1 VTDLWIPIVLVAAAL
16 QTVRNA
22 GQKHMAGQVSPWA
35 AAWIRFGFG
44 LPFTFLYLWW
54 TTSWFGLELPP
65 LAWSF
70 WLPAVLG
77 AVGQVTGT
85 IFMVLLFRLRNFA
98 VGSTYVRS
106 EAILAAIVGTFLF
119 AEPVSP
125 AGWLAIIVSVAG
137 VLAISMVRQDLT
149 GLALIR
155 SSLNASAGLG
165 VLTGLAFAVS
175 SFFIRQASLSFGHPN
190 LMFTA
195 SITLVVVVAIQ
206 TAMLGAFILATRPRE
221 FLVLL
226 RLWRPSLMVGAAS
239 AFGSM
244 GWFTAMSLQRVAY
257 VKALAQVEF
266 IFALGVSYLFF
277 GERSN
282 RTELGGMALVAA
294 GILILVLFAR

>member
-1 VTDLWIPIVLVAAAL
+1 MTDLWIPIVLVAAAL

-54 TTSWFGLELPP
+54 ATSWFGLELPP

-125 AGWLAIIVSVAG
+125 AGWLAIILS
-137 VLAISMVRQDLT
+137 T
-149 GLALIR
+149 GAR
-155 SSLNASAGLG
+155 SDDPFASSAD
-165 VLTGLAFAVS
+165 
-175 SFFIRQASLSFGHPN
+175 
-190 LMFTA
+190 
-195 SITLVVVVAIQ
+195 
-206 TAMLGAFILATRPRE
+206 
-221 FLVLL
+221 
-226 RLWRPSLMVGAAS
+226 PSADPS
-239 AFGSM
+239 AFSR
-244 GWFTAMSLQRVAY
+244 W
-257 VKALAQVEF
+257 
-266 IFALGVSYLFF
+266 
-277 GERSN
+277 
-282 RTELGGMALVAA
+282 
-294 GILILVLFAR
+294 ILRFSRWLRRFST